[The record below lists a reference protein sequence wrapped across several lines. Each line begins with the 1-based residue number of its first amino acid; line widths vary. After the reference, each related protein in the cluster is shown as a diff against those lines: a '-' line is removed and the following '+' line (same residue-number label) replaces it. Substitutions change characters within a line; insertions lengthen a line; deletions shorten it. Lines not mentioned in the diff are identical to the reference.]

1 METNKKQPL
10 INQMFEGKVKLLL
23 SVRNFEESFAK
34 HSENLQNYLSE
45 LVRNYER
52 ASDYLKEY
60 AHPDLLKRSEDLINE
75 IHVYA
80 NQCNRQLI
88 ALTEALLETN
98 QVNYEAWKDLEIHKS
113 HLYESALHFEN
124 LGLNY
129 FKEECLRHWET
140 DFVIL
145 KSSFQE
151 QIENELNTAR
161 FVLDFIGKYSREERQ
176 KVLGILKDTSADDV
190 NWSDPKEQ
198 EAHFLKAI
206 RQFQEEFEP
215 KTNLWDSLM
224 ELLAGG
230 VHPSPSERIMLEK
243 WNDGEQKER
252 EDM

>member
-10 INQMFEGKVKLLL
+10 INQMFEGKMKLLL
-23 SVRNFEESFAK
+23 SIRNFEESFAK

-60 AHPDLLKRSEDLINE
+60 AQPDLLKKSEDLINE
-75 IHVYA
+75 IHVYV

-88 ALTEALLETN
+88 ALTESLLETN
-98 QVNYEAWKDLEIHKS
+98 QVNYEAWKNLETHKS
-113 HLYESALHFEN
+113 HLYESAMRFEN

-129 FKEECLRHWET
+129 FKEERLRHWET

-145 KSSFQE
+145 ESNFYE

-190 NWSDPKEQ
+190 NWSAPKEQ

-243 WNDGEQKER
+243 WNDGQQKER